1 MKKLIRN
8 PEKFDVLELFASM
21 AAEHGYDLRDPV
33 AQDDFVERVKT
44 SIEKSK
50 SSSITVFGKRV
61 EFLFAYVAGALGKV
75 KLVKQ
80 EDSGDLYFA
89 GDEVLAPDYRLT
101 MPDGSQFFVEVKNS
115 HLTQPEKRFSIKK
128 DYYKKLK
135 AYSELNG
142 LELKFAVYFSAW
154 NLWSLLPIDSFE
166 EQETDY
172 VIDLP
177 SAMAKSEMSVL
188 GDRMVGTAPNLEL
201 HLLADPDEASTVDE
215 SGKALFITRSVRIY
229 CAGNEVIDE
238 QEKRIAFYLMRFGD
252 WKESETEAIISEN
265 KLTGMKFVFSPEHQE
280 EPNFAIIGNLSTM
293 VSNGFRE
300 LTIKDGEVVALTLG
314 IDPAAFGALIPDYY
328 SGKGLPLW
336 RFVIQSNPEFKIT
349 EN

>member
-1 MKKLIRN
+1 MKKLIKN

-21 AAEHGYDLRDPV
+21 AAEYGYDLRDPV

-50 SSSITVFGKRV
+50 SSGITVFGKRV
-61 EFLFAYVAGALGKV
+61 ESLFAYVAGSLGKV
-75 KLVKQ
+75 KLLKQ

-101 MPDGSQFFVEVKNS
+101 MYDGSQFFVEVKNS
-115 HLTQPEKRFSIKK
+115 HIARPEKLFSIKK

-135 AYSELNG
+135 TYSELND

-154 NLWSLLPIDSFE
+154 NLWSLLSINSFK
-166 EQETDY
+166 EQENDY
-172 VIDLP
+172 VIDFP
-177 SAMAKSEMSVL
+177 SAIAKSEMSVL
-188 GDRMVGTAPNLEL
+188 GDRMVGTVPNLEL
-201 HLLADPDEASTVDE
+201 YLLADPDEASIIDD
-215 SGKALFITRSVRIY
+215 SGEALFVTRSVRIY

-252 WKESETEAIISEN
+252 WKESETEAIILEK
-265 KLTGMKFVFSPEHQE
+265 KLSGIKFVFAPEHQE
-280 EPNFAIIGNLSTM
+280 EPNFAIIGCLSTM

-300 LTIKDGEVVALTLG
+300 LTVKDGEVIALTLG
-314 IDPAAFGALIPDYY
+314 IDPAAFAAHIPDDY
-328 SGKGLPLW
+328 SGTGLPLL
-336 RFVIQSNPEFKIT
+336 RLVLQSNPELKIP
-349 EN
+349 NN